1 MYLLKALIH
10 QEIEDQDIISE
21 IFLITEK
28 TFDKELTTYRPLAN
42 NCVEFIPFLTEEW
55 YYVMVNYVINFGKK
69 RILKGKMVTAYRDDL
84 IQYLQA
90 KEEEDDFR
98 PLKIVTPAKNQIV
111 NILEGGGIYLFELK
125 KS

>member
-42 NCVEFIPFLTEEW
+42 NCAEFIPFLTEEW

-125 KS
+125 KA